1 MSHLSK
7 LIRDALVDSGHKTYQ
22 ASFAKELVLK
32 TIDACMLELNRCR
45 LPANISEPY
54 IQQLSDM
61 RDRYQLEKIS

>member
-32 TIDACMLELNRCR
+32 TIDACMLEINRAPHSYAR
-45 LPANISEPY
+45 EYYLKQIAD
-54 IQQLSDM
+54 L
-61 RDRYQLEKIS
+61 RDRYQLEQLG